1 MKLVKNKKNKK
12 AEKVVEI
19 KQEKT
24 EDVVVKTE
32 TPVVETKAVR
42 STRSTK
48 KREPKVPC
56 RIILAKPSYYVI
68 EKNGE
73 KITINKKNSYKRG
86 EEVLY

>member
-1 MKLVKNKKNKK
+1 MKLLKDKKNKK
-12 AEKVVEI
+12 VEKVIEI

-24 EDVVVKTE
+24 EDVVVETE
-32 TPVVETKAVR
+32 TPVVDTKTVR

-56 RIILAKPSYYVI
+56 RVILAKPSYYVI

-73 KITINKKNSYKRG
+73 KITINKKNNYKRG

>member
-1 MKLVKNKKNKK
+1 MKLIKNNKNKK

-73 KITINKKNSYKRG
+73 KITINKKNNYKRG